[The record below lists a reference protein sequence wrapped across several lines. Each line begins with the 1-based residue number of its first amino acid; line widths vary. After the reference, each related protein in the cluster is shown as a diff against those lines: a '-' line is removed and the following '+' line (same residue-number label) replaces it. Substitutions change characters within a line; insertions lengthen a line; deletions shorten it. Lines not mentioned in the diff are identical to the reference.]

1 MKRRIISFCVTCF
14 IFFVAFMIVY
24 PVWYRMDYTSHTGF
38 CQSNLKQIALGIY
51 MYSQDNDGKLPPAI
65 FPGKNVGWAM
75 ELQPYLKSY
84 EIFQCPLEKWN
95 DDHASMT
102 VEIRNFFR
110 SISGASHEETPQP
123 YRPGF
128 TDYWLNSNLVGVTE
142 GEADFADKSGKI
154 NYPEQII
161 MLGDGDGQSPQSTAS
176 YSLNQLP
183 PIWKTS
189 SDSPA
194 KRHLGGANYAFLDGH
209 TKWLKPGQVS
219 QLPPSKKHPVY
230 TFSIK

>member
-1 MKRRIISFCVTCF
+1 MKRRLLSCGVTLF
-14 IFFVAFMIVY
+14 IAFVAFMIVY
-24 PVWYRMDYTSHTGF
+24 PVWYQIDYNSHTGY
-38 CQSNLKQIALGIY
+38 CQSNLKQIALGMF
-51 MYSQDNDGKLPPAI
+51 MYSQDYDGKLPAAI
-65 FPGKNVGWAM
+65 FPGKTVGWVTG
-75 ELQPYLKSY
+75 LQPYVKSY
-84 EIFQCPLEKWN
+84 QLFQCPVEKW
-95 DDHASMT
+95 DEDHSSMT

-110 SISGASHEETPQP
+110 SISGTSQEETPQP

-128 TDYWLNSNLVGVTE
+128 TDYWLNSNLVDVTA
-142 GEADFADKSGKI
+142 GETDFADKSRKI

-161 MLGDGDGQSPQSTAS
+161 MLGDGNGQSPQSTAS

-183 PIWKTS
+183 SIWKTS

-209 TKWLKPGQVS
+209 TKWLKPEQVS
-219 QLPPSKKHPVY
+219 QSPTSKKHPMY